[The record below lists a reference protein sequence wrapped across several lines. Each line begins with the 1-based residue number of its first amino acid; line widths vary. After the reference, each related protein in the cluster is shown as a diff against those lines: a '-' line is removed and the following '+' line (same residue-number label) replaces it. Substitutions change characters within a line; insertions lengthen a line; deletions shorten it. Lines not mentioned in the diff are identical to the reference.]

1 MEDWKKYGMGKEEW
15 KIYAQY
21 LKPEEE
27 EEEVTEKE
35 EVDFTRFKYSELKKL
50 IALCK
55 KDKKEKVLLKKLE
68 KVEEYLT
75 KPGTPHI
82 ALGVYIYNYEV
93 DDTIIVS
100 STGDKYYK

>member
-1 MEDWKKYGMGKEEW
+1 MEDWKEYGMSKEEW
-15 KIYAQY
+15 KKFDEA
-21 LKPEEE
+21 LEREEKEKE
-27 EEEVTEKE
+27 EEKE
-35 EVDFTRFKYSELKKL
+35 EVDFTKLKSSELKKL

-55 KDKKEKVLLKKLE
+55 KDKKEKVLLEKLE